1 MLTHRREKRD
11 TTYVVSLFL
20 KQETVLRTFSSP
32 VPNQIAIQRK
42 RLRFGEEEQQN
53 ERAPTWNGWT
63 VSRTY
68 RAGAPHSGAAPM
80 RRTSVLGRWPKTL
93 AEGEFISPEHCN
105 QKGGA
110 ALRAAKPKKKDTP
123 GRVLLFGDPAEIRT
137 PDTLLKRQVLCR
149 LSYWVI

>member
-1 MLTHRREKRD
+1 MVWTHRRKKRD

-20 KQETVLRTFSSP
+20 KQETVLRTLSS
-32 VPNQIAIQRK
+32 
-42 RLRFGEEEQQN
+42 
-53 ERAPTWNGWT
+53 
-63 VSRTY
+63 
-68 RAGAPHSGAAPM
+68 
-80 RRTSVLGRWPKTL
+80 SV

>member
-1 MLTHRREKRD
+1 MGCIP
-11 TTYVVSLFL
+11 YAVSLFL

-53 ERAPTWNGWT
+53 ERALTFIKK
-63 VSRTY
+63 SEHAICRLL
-68 RAGAPHSGAAPM
+68 
-80 RRTSVLGRWPKTL
+80 RR
-93 AEGEFISPEHCN
+93 
-105 QKGGA
+105 
-110 ALRAAKPKKKDTP
+110 
-123 GRVLLFGDPAEIRT
+123 GDPAEIRT